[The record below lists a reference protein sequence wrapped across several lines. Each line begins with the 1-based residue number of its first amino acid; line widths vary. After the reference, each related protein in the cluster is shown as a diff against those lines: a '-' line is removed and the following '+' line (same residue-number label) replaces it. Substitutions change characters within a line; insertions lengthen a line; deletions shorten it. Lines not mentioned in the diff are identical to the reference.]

1 MKKMET
7 ASLRLS
13 RGPAFPF
20 GKAELVDE
28 GPSMKGSE
36 NAHQVRCGALLSGVA
51 ADAHPWG
58 GVTRSDHTATHHDEG
73 LASFNQHSF
82 NINKAHSLPPTS
94 SWIQQMQSIL
104 PMEGYTWSGSGS
116 AENMKNSGI
125 RFAPYNMLNAGSLV
139 LDSSRGELV
148 NALKMTPKE
157 ILEAK
162 ALAASRSHSE
172 AERRRRER
180 INTHL
185 ATLRTIVPGSIK
197 SDKAS
202 LLAEVIDQVKRLKRQ
217 VSDVYCYGSM
227 PSECDELVVEG
238 DPTSEKGRIRI
249 RVSLCCDD
257 RPDLMADLKHALDT
271 LKLCTLKVEMSTLG
285 GRMKNDLL
293 VAPKDDCVEYDV
305 DFFIKRVQE
314 ALRLVMERPG
324 RGELLQGKYCK
335 RQRVTNADGK
345 GDC

>member
-1 MKKMET
+1 MEM
-7 ASLRLS
+7 SLHHH

-20 GKAELVDE
+20 AKAELVDE
-28 GPSMKGSE
+28 SPPVKGTV
-36 NAHQVRCGALLSGVA
+36 NVHQVGSGATPW
-51 ADAHPWG
+51 HPPWG
-58 GVTRSDHTATHHDEG
+58 VTSSGSIATHEG
-73 LASFNQHSF
+73 FASIQQSFNMR
-82 NINKAHSLPPTS
+82 KAHNTPSNA
-94 SWIQQMQSIL
+94 SWIQPIL
-104 PMEGYTWSGSGS
+104 PLEGYNWSGS
-116 AENMKNSGI
+116 AIDMKDSGI
-125 RFAPYNMLNAGSLV
+125 HLPSYTALNAGSLV

-180 INTHL
+180 INSHL
-185 ATLRTIVPGSIK
+185 ATLRTIVPTSIK

-227 PSECDELVVEG
+227 PSESDELTVEG
-238 DPTSEKGRIRI
+238 DPTSEKGSTMI

-271 LKLCTLKVEMSTLG
+271 LKLQTVKVEMSTLG
-285 GRMKNDLL
+285 GRMRNEFL
-293 VAPKDDCVEYDV
+293 VAPKDECVEHDA
-305 DFFIKRVQE
+305 DFLIKRVQE

-324 RGELLQGKYCK
+324 RGELLQGKFSK
-335 RQRVTNADGK
+335 RQKLTTIDGQV
-345 GDC
+345 DC

>member
-7 ASLRLS
+7 SLLQHK
-13 RGPAFPF
+13 GAAFPF
-20 GKAELVDE
+20 GISELVDE
-28 GPSMKGSE
+28 GLPVNGSAD
-36 NAHQVRCGALLSGVA
+36 AHQARCGGSAPGV
-51 ADAHPWG
+51 ADAHPWHQWSVARRG
-58 GVTRSDHTATHHDEG
+58 NNNASHEG
-73 LASFNQHSF
+73 LALLQHTL
-82 NINKAHSLPPTS
+82 NMNKPHSLPPNS
-94 SWIQQMQSIL
+94 SWIQQIESIL
-104 PMEGYTWSGSGS
+104 PRESFNWSGSS
-116 AENMKNSGI
+116 VDMKSSGVC
-125 RFAPYNMLNAGSLV
+125 FPSYSVLNAGSLV

-185 ATLRTIVPGSIK
+185 ATLRTIVPSSIK

-227 PSECDELVVEG
+227 PSESDELIVEV
-238 DPTSEKGRIRI
+238 DPNSEKGKVMV

-257 RPDLMADLKHALDT
+257 RPDLMADLKQALDT

-285 GRMKNDLL
+285 GRIRNEFL
-293 VAPKDDCVEYDV
+293 VAPKDDCIEQDA
-305 DFFIKRVQE
+305 DFLIKRVQE

-324 RGELLQGKYCK
+324 RGELLQGKYSK
-335 RQRVTNADGK
+335 RQRLTNLDGQ
-345 GDC
+345 GDN